1 MTDIIG
7 YHGIST
13 YKTDNGFTITI
24 DSDIRKDIE
33 YIRDFKNYSGMW
45 DGRQAGEMLQ
55 NVLAEIMSIKSQ
67 LAENQYYREN
77 NPAVSAAWEH
87 YQTMLGLAKQED
99 DKDEA

>member
-1 MTDIIG
+1 MTDIVG

-13 YKTDNGFTITI
+13 HKADDVVTITI

-87 YQTMLGLAKQED
+87 YQTMLGLAKQ
-99 DKDEA
+99 DKDIGT

>member
-1 MTDIIG
+1 MTDIVG
-7 YHGIST
+7 YHGIRAH
-13 YKTDNGFTITI
+13 KADNVVTITI
-24 DSDIRKDIE
+24 DSDIRTDIE

-87 YQTMLGLAKQED
+87 YQTMLGLAKQ
-99 DKDEA
+99 DKDIGT